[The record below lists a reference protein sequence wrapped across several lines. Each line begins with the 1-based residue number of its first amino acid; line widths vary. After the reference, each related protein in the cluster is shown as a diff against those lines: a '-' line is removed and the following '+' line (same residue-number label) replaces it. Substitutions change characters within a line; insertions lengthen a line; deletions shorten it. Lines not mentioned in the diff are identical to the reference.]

1 MMPRNTKVLLQACV
15 VFFAI
20 NCSVL
25 AIAQTDTTKAS
36 QPTGTNAP
44 ASPAAGTGMS
54 SGTAGGTSTA
64 GKAVV
69 SDACKAA
76 LQNLS
81 ATLDASHLVRGTAR
95 TGTATLISQINDANA
110 SPNEKL
116 RAIYATLQGLGIQNL
131 PDGFKTQSDALDAQ
145 KTAVDK
151 TCDPAS
157 GRDNADQ
164 QIASEKTDL
173 TNTLAP
179 YNKGLLSV
187 LSYAAT
193 AGDEICKQFA
203 AVPGM
208 AQAADCASIP
218 TPPAPVSNVDDLE
231 KGLAK
236 GLRAL
241 AAVME
246 QRPDFASLWKA
257 ISALPAIDSL
267 ADSDSTA
274 AKKKINTSITTLKTA
289 EETSTGAISGW
300 LQTVSKDIAAA
311 NLSAA
316 SASATVLQD
325 PLNNSAGGLSTQKAL
340 ATKLARVDDVL
351 RAWPSLSVDLQR
363 VGNSHFDDIAQA
375 VDTLRPNVQTMHS
388 LTAQLSDSLAGDMQG
403 FQTESVRLFYFTDVK
418 RLMTALSS
426 ASHEIGGL
434 SEAREKAAQERT
446 KLLQAEL
453 DLADAQA
460 TVGNY
465 QRQVQILKEE
475 QRQQS
480 ALVQAAQLLESKT
493 GFNLK
498 RAQQQNAKDNA
509 DLDASKEQLKQS
521 PNDPVLQK
529 EVAAAQKRS
538 DNSSAKVQQ
547 VDSLHKDAQDKATQA
562 ADQQEASKSDANG
575 IQAKIADAQKALE
588 ASQAQVQLQR
598 RRTLLS
604 ADAESQAFAFARD
617 NTPFFVSEPVG
628 VDTDPV
634 KRVLIFG
641 FPDSASLLL
650 RGLPADVAKVKQII
664 ATFDVPAPQARL
676 TLWTFQLNATLGQNG
691 NKSDAKEL
699 NRALEIADEEL
710 GNTRALVNTTLG
722 LLRQEISNE
731 VRTIGESDFQASH
744 GHCAPDNI
752 PSAASIPCT
761 SSESEKSSRI
771 QFFSPGTLKVFEVE
785 GQSVPRSKLEDVPDP
800 TATTTLGEALLM
812 LSLTC
817 DGRKRYIRS
826 NLLVHLQD
834 ALNGLDLQV
843 RKRDGRRRADLRND
857 FEITNDQLANMFP
870 LTWRVLG
877 LNGLGAGTDCRADEN
892 LTASQFEILYAYEQ
906 ELRKRDAK
914 QLVSWANELA
924 EYNHQIQQIEN
935 DKARVV
941 EQSGIRQGM
950 TPDAARAAG
959 KSDAASAT
967 VLRNDPA
974 AQSARQELGRQ
985 EAVVISLRENAIT
998 RNRQRAIKI
1007 LSRHNYDDVSAK
1019 LLSGET
1025 DVALLPGL
1033 LEGVATRV
1041 ESGYERVR
1049 TAAADEMLKQFIIAV
1064 EDDIDRA
1071 FIQPMIY
1078 RLRNRLMT
1086 ETGVG
1091 VGIIERESLLAT
1103 NRLVAR
1109 IDPRA
1114 TAQLQVG
1121 TETDLL
1127 GEAQQLA
1134 QLYFTVQSGGA
1145 TALLGALNK
1154 QKREPPPEI
1163 YGVGTGNTFQVTP
1176 VFDPSGQALRFKF
1189 DYVSQTRISEPSGG
1203 TNPQLPRMERHTVN
1217 TEVQLSNLETREIS
1231 RFEANS
1237 KIGIPE
1243 SYSGGIPVLKDL
1255 PYGRARVWF
1264 PVIGWFVRHAGHD
1277 AAVQQ
1282 SVIFG
1287 QTTMY
1292 PTIADLVQ
1300 LLAADNLPSSTPN
1313 LLGVPNVA
1321 PQQQAPA
1328 QLPQTTPQSPPQPNA
1343 APNTSRPGGAQPK
1356 PPRN

>member
-1 MMPRNTKVLLQACV
+1 VPGSRPFHA
-15 VFFAI
+15 FRRRRW
-20 NCSVL
+20 
-25 AIAQTDTTKAS
+25 
-36 QPTGTNAP
+36 PTGSSGPGSSTRTGN
-44 ASPAAGTGMS
+44 STGTAAGN
-54 SGTAGGTSTA
+54 GTSGQPA
-64 GKAVV
+64 I
-69 SDACKAA
+69 SDTCKAA
-76 LQNLS
+76 LQGLN
-81 ATLDASHLVRGTAR
+81 ATLDASRTLRSTAR
-95 TGTATLISQINDANA
+95 TGTATLVSETNDASA
-110 SPNEKL
+110 STNEKL
-116 RAIYATLQGLGIQNL
+116 RAIYATLQTLGVQNL
-131 PDGFKTQSDALDAQ
+131 PNGFKSQSDALDAQ
-145 KTAVDK
+145 KAAVDK
-151 TCDPAS
+151 ACDGAS
-157 GRDNADQ
+157 GRDAADQ
-164 QIASEKTDL
+164 QIVNEKTEL
-173 TNTLAP
+173 TNASTQ

-187 LSYAAT
+187 LNYAET
-193 AGDEICKQFA
+193 AGDQVCKQFA

-208 AQAADCASIP
+208 SQATDCASLP
-218 TPPAPVSNVDDLE
+218 ATPAAVSSVDDLE

-241 AAVME
+241 ATIME
-246 QRPDFASLWKA
+246 ERPDFAAHWTE
-257 ISALPAIDSL
+257 ISALSAIDSL
-267 ADSDSTA
+267 SDSDSAA
-274 AKKKINTSITTLKTA
+274 AKKKVTSSISTLKTA
-289 EETSTGAISGW
+289 EDAATAAIPGW

-340 ATKLARVDDVL
+340 ATKVARVDDAL

-375 VDTLRPNVQTMHS
+375 VDTLRPNIQTMHS
-388 LTAQLSDSLAGDMQG
+388 LVLQLSDSLAGDMQN
-403 FQTESVRLFYFTDVK
+403 FETKSVRLYYFTDVK

-460 TVGNY
+460 TVSNY
-465 QRQVQILKEE
+465 QRQVQILNEE

-498 RAQQQNAKDNA
+498 RAQQHNTKDNA
-509 DLDASKEQLKQS
+509 DVDAAKEQLKDS

-538 DNSSAKVQQ
+538 DNSATKVQQ

-562 ADQQEASKSDANG
+562 SDQQEASKSDANG

-588 ASQAQVQLQR
+588 AAQAQVQLQR

-617 NTPFFVSEPVG
+617 NTPFLVSEPVG

-641 FPDSASLLL
+641 FPDSASVLL
-650 RGLPADVAKVKQII
+650 RGLPADVAMVKQII

-691 NKSDAKEL
+691 NKSDAREL
-699 NRALEIADEEL
+699 NRALEIVDEEL

-722 LLRQEISNE
+722 LLRQEISAQVRETGEQNFTTSQARCVGDSILGGQCTAAE
-731 VRTIGESDFQASH
+731 V
-744 GHCAPDNI
+744 
-752 PSAASIPCT
+752 
-761 SSESEKSSRI
+761 EKTGRI
-771 QFFSPGTLKVFEVE
+771 QFFSPGALKVL
-785 GQSVPRSKLEDVPDP
+785 GADGPRVSRTRLEDVPDP

-817 DGRKRYIRS
+817 DPRKEAIRTS
-826 NLLVHLQD
+826 LQTD
-834 ALNGLDLQV
+834 LQPALNGLHLQV
-843 RKRDGRRRADLRND
+843 RKGDSRRDADLGKD
-857 FEITNDQLANMFP
+857 LQITGDQLSNMFP

-877 LNGLGAGTDCRADEN
+877 LKGENGGANCRPNEN
-892 LTASQFEILYAYEQ
+892 LSASQFEILYAYQQ
-906 ELRKRDAK
+906 ELRRRDAE
-914 QLVSWANELA
+914 QLTALWNELSKYNA
-924 EYNHQIQQIEN
+924 EVQQLEKQ
-935 DKARVV
+935 KAHIV
-941 EQSGIRQGM
+941 EQSAVKQGM
-950 TPDAARAAG
+950 TPDAAQTAS
-959 KSDAASAT
+959 KSDSASAA

-985 EAVVISLRENAIT
+985 EAVFIALRENAMT
-998 RNRQRAIKI
+998 RNRDRAIKI
-1007 LSRHNYDDVSAK
+1007 LQRHNYDETSVQLISGGMTPEEFSS
-1019 LLSGET
+1019 LLAV
-1025 DVALLPGL
+1025 VA
-1033 LEGVATRV
+1033 AQV
-1041 ESGYERVR
+1041 ESGYQRVR
-1049 TAAADEMLKQFIIAV
+1049 TAAADEMLKQFMIAV
-1064 EDDIDRA
+1064 EDDIDRV

-1078 RLRNRLMT
+1078 RLRNRLTT
-1086 ETGVG
+1086 ETGVN

-1189 DYVSQTRISEPSGG
+1189 DYVSQTRITEPSGG
-1203 TNPQLPRMERHTVN
+1203 TNPQLPRVERHTVN

-1264 PVIGWFVRHAGHD
+1264 PVIAWFVRHAGHD

-1300 LLAADNLPSSTPN
+1300 LLAADNLPSGASP
-1313 LLGVPNVA
+1313 
-1321 PQQQAPA
+1321 
-1328 QLPQTTPQSPPQPNA
+1328 QLPA
-1343 APNTSRPGGAQPK
+1343 APGAITGAQPK
-1356 PPRN
+1356 PPQTAPQNPAVPNAAPQNGVQPALQPKREQAKPPRN